1 MSTSAVLK
9 RVNQFDIRGIA
20 SKRVACMSFSFPAP
34 KRGNFQICPQD
45 TIRSRKWRCQRYQVK
60 TKYAYIM
67 HTSCM
72 FDNSHWK
79 EQKKKK
85 KTNSQQSEKQN
96 ILNSSHAYFKILPPH
111 AYKLSMFF
119 WSTFPAYSS
128 RNCLEGVPLRSP
140 ACTYKHLDPELAPF
154 KSAHKTRRDN

>member
-9 RVNQFDIRGIA
+9 HVNQFDIRGIA
-20 SKRVACMSFSFPAP
+20 SKRVVCMSFSFPAP
-34 KRGNFQICPQD
+34 KHENFLICPQD
-45 TIRSRKWRCQRYQVK
+45 TIRSRKWRCKRYQVK
-60 TKYAYIM
+60 TMYAHIM

-79 EQKKKK
+79 GQKKKKKKKK
-85 KTNSQQSEKQN
+85 KTNSQLLEKQN
-96 ILNSSHAYFKILPPH
+96 ILNSRHAYFKILPPH

-128 RNCLEGVPLRSP
+128 RNSFEGVPLRSP
-140 ACTYKHLDPELAPF
+140 ACTYKHA
-154 KSAHKTRRDN
+154 